1 MSSKDDPEIA
11 LELPDNLDDFT
22 FDEWCAL
29 HEADPDRFDA
39 CRLKMLNDLI
49 DSAPEES
56 KPRLRGL
63 MFRMEGE
70 ARRSGSQLGYNLR
83 LSSMMMEMLDELRE
97 QLNLLCTADSAR
109 LEQAAPQSSAAQVI
123 PFNRAGRNNV

>member
-11 LELPDNLDDFT
+11 PELPDNLDDYT

-29 HEADPDRFDA
+29 HEADPERFDA

-49 DSAPEES
+49 DSAPEDS

-83 LSSMMMEMLDELRE
+83 LSSMMMELLDELRE
-97 QLNLLCTADSAR
+97 QLHLLCTADAAG
-109 LEQAAPQSSAAQVI
+109 LEKSTLQSTAATVI
-123 PFNRAGRNNV
+123 PFNRAERKDD